1 MLASP
6 ILGVA
11 LMNALAL
18 SLVVARSRVFHTTL
32 YRPMLLNLALSVA
45 PLVVLVGGLAVV
57 VLSRYVVP
65 TPVVVG
71 LLVVVGLVWLLLL
84 PNAGYL
90 ITELNLSHRRDEDGV
105 PMWFDVVLVISLAMS
120 GVLNT
125 VLNVFAAQLVWVV
138 QVHGDE
144 AAPLQSLDARLIVVA
159 ILVLVSFGMYL
170 GRSVRLNSWDVRH
183 PRSLVGKV
191 VDHLRSPGA
200 VGNAVGFTFLHALF
214 LGIIYLV
221 VVGPVV
227 AGLIALE
234 QSR

>member
-1 MLASP
+1 MLGSL
-6 ILGVA
+6 ILGVV
-11 LMNALAL
+11 LMNVLALA
-18 SLVVARSRVFHTTL
+18 LVVARSRVFHTPL
-32 YRPMLLNLALSVA
+32 YRPMLLNVALSMA
-45 PLVVLVGGLAVV
+45 PLLVLVGGLAVV
-57 VLSRYVVP
+57 VLARLVLAG
-65 TPVVVG
+65 PVVAVILVLVG
-71 LLVVVGLVWLLLL
+71 IVWLLLL

-90 ITELNLSHRRDEDGV
+90 ITELNLSHRRDDDPV

-138 QVHGDE
+138 WVHGDE

-159 ILVLVSFGMYL
+159 ILLLVSFGMYL

-183 PRSLVGKV
+183 PRSLVTKT

-200 VGNAVGFTFLHALF
+200 AGNALGFTFLHALF

-221 VVGPVV
+221 VIGPVI
-227 AGLIALE
+227 AGLVAVE
-234 QSR
+234 QLR

>member
-1 MLASP
+1 
-6 ILGVA
+6 
-11 LMNALAL
+11 MNVLALA
-18 SLVVARSRVFHTTL
+18 LVVARSRVYRTPL

-45 PLVVLVGGLAVV
+45 PLLVLVGGLALTVTAG
-57 VLSRYVVP
+57 LVVP
-65 TPVVVG
+65 RPVVVA
-71 LLVVVGLVWLLLL
+71 LLVLVGLVWLLLL

-90 ITELNLSHRRDEDGV
+90 ITELNLSHRRDGDGV

-125 VLNVFAAQLVWVV
+125 VLNVFAAQLVWVL

-183 PRSLVGKV
+183 PRSLVTKV
-191 VDHLRSPGA
+191 VDHLRGPGA
-200 VGNAVGFTFLHALF
+200 VGTLLGFTFLHALF

-234 QSR
+234 QAR

>member
-1 MLASP
+1 MLASL
-6 ILGVA
+6 ILGVV
-11 LMNALAL
+11 LMNVLALA
-18 SLVVARSRVFHTTL
+18 LVVARSRVFHTAL
-32 YRPMLLNLALSVA
+32 YRPMLLNLALSIA
-45 PLVVLVGGLAVV
+45 PLLVLVGGLAIV
-57 VLSRYVVP
+57 VLSRFVVP
-65 TPVVVG
+65 GPVAGG
-71 LLVVVGLVWLLLL
+71 LLVLVGLVWLLLL

-138 QVHGDE
+138 LVHGDE

-183 PRSLVGKV
+183 PRSLVTKV
-191 VDHLRSPGA
+191 VGHLRGPGA
-200 VGNAVGFTFLHALF
+200 VGNALGFTFLHALF

-234 QSR
+234 QAR

>member
-1 MLASP
+1 MLASLS
-6 ILGVA
+6 LGVV
-11 LMNALAL
+11 LMNVLALAL
-18 SLVVARSRVFHTTL
+18 VLARSRVFHTPL

-45 PLVVLVGGLAVV
+45 PLLVLAGGLTLAVLARL
-57 VLSRYVVP
+57 VLP
-65 TPVVVG
+65 GLVVG
-71 LLVVVGLVWLLLL
+71 LLLALVGIVWLLLL

-90 ITELNLSHRRDEDGV
+90 ITELNLSHRREDDVV

-138 QVHGDE
+138 WVHGDE
-144 AAPLQSLDARLIVVA
+144 AAPLQSLDARLIVLA
-159 ILVLVSFGMYL
+159 ILLLVSFGMYL

-183 PRSLVGKV
+183 PRSLVTKAV
-191 VDHLRSPGA
+191 HHLRSPGA
-200 VGNAVGFTFLHALF
+200 VGNALGFTFLHALF

-234 QSR
+234 EIR